1 MHQAIRAGQVSE
13 TMVSDPYEAANDNIA
28 EIQQAKTAQMPAPAI
43 LGWLFTN
50 GHIGNDERD
59 AGEHVI
65 KLASIARSPLTSPIV
80 RYSARTVDRKWRQVE
95 VQRHTI
101 RPSLDACITAVRYE
115 PRRKATAQALVVEE
129 TNIDLDRPHRVAQGL
144 ADIARHLWG
153 ATAAVAPIFV
163 AANDNQPAVDAA
175 DAKGAV
181 FRTSDNFQRMH
192 TARQLDDDPETND
205 VLHAAG
211 LRYANDHHLAGLNPL
226 GAIDY
231 SRTQV
236 DFGSS
241 GEGMPELMAGSR
253 ARYRTA
259 RTLLGSR
266 YGAVV
271 DAVVIEGKSLGQVGA
286 EVTRFKDRGKAI
298 AAAGERL
305 NGGLRLLAQRY
316 GILRA

>member
-1 MHQAIRAGQVSE
+1 MHSAIRAGQINDA
-13 TMVSDPYEAANDNIA
+13 MAHDPYEAANDNLA
-28 EIQQAKTAQMPAPAI
+28 EMQQAKTTGMPASAI
-43 LGWLFTN
+43 LGWLFSH
-50 GHIGNDERD
+50 GHIGQDERD

-65 KLASIARSPLTSPIV
+65 KLASIARSKLNSPIV
-80 RYSARTVDRKWRQVE
+80 RYTARTADRKWRQVE

-101 RPSLDACITAVRYE
+101 RPALDACIAAIRYD
-115 PRRKATAQALVVEE
+115 PRRKAVVQALVVDE
-129 TNIDLDRPHRVAQGL
+129 TNTDLDNPHRCAQGL
-144 ADIARHLWG
+144 ADVARHLWG
-153 ATAAVAPIFV
+153 GKATVEPILV

-175 DAKGAV
+175 EARGGI

-192 TARQLDDDPETND
+192 TAKQLDDDVETND

-211 LRYANDHHLAGLNPL
+211 LRYEQDHHLAGLNPL

-231 SRTQV
+231 SRVKV
-236 DFGSS
+236 DHGSS
-241 GEGMPELMAGSR
+241 EGVPRLVTDARE
-253 ARYRTA
+253 RYRTA
-259 RTLLGSR
+259 RSLLGSR

-305 NGGLRLLAQRY
+305 NSGLRLLAQRY
-316 GILRA
+316 GILRK

>member
-1 MHQAIRAGQVSE
+1 MHQAIRTDQFSN
-13 TMVSDPYEAANDNIA
+13 TLSHDPYEAANDNIA
-28 EIQQAKTAQMPAPAI
+28 ELQEAKTTSMAAPAI
-43 LGWLFTN
+43 LGWLFAN
-50 GHIGNDERD
+50 GHVGEDERD

-65 KLASIARSPLTSPIV
+65 KLASIARSKLTSPSV
-80 RYSARTVDRKWRQVE
+80 RYSARTADRKWRQVE

-101 RPSLDACITAVRYE
+101 RPALDACMAAVRYE
-115 PRRKATAQALVVEE
+115 PRRKATVQALVVDE
-129 TNIDLDRPHRVAQGL
+129 TLIDLDNPHRVAQGL
-144 ADIARHLWG
+144 ADVARHLWG
-153 ATAAVAPIFV
+153 TSADVTPIFV

-175 DAKGAV
+175 GAKGGV

-205 VLHAAG
+205 LLHAAG
-211 LRYANDHHLAGLNPL
+211 LRYAQDHHLAGLNPL

-231 SRTQV
+231 SHTQV
-236 DFGSS
+236 DYGSS
-241 GEGMPELMAGSR
+241 EGMPELMAGAR

-259 RTLLGSR
+259 RTLLGAR

-271 DAVVIEGKSLGQVGA
+271 DGVVIDGKSLGLIGA

-316 GILRA
+316 GILRP